1 MDVRIIMIAFHQLVL
16 ALVLL
21 WSQVTA
27 EMYMSPVEIS
37 IPPVLNLAED
47 DSNVLCASLSLR
59 TKVNI
64 NFNLALDSSGSG
76 AGMCVQEL

>member
-1 MDVRIIMIAFHQLVL
+1 MDVRIIMIMFHQLVL

-37 IPPVLNLAED
+37 IPPVLNLTD
-47 DSNVLCASLSLR
+47 DDVLCATLSLR

-64 NFNLALDSSGSG
+64 NFSLALE
-76 AGMCVQEL
+76 AGMCVQQL